1 MKIMTRKYLFLVVT
15 AFALCGCQGQ
25 AVNAEKVEAKAVVNQ
40 EPDAQAVV
48 NRVQEIYKAV
58 FKEYNLEDSLRNL
71 DIHMENS
78 VYERRADFEAN
89 YCSGEWNA
97 LLKKVNEI
105 DSLYHQNEMGFWDFD
120 YWIMAQDWHN
130 LSISDVE
137 VLSITPTEAL
147 VQFQLHNFDSSTPV
161 VLHLVLEDGVWKIDD
176 FPDVDNDLGWKKSM
190 QEYVDQETARNKN

>member
-1 MKIMTRKYLFLVVT
+1 MTRKYLFLVVT

-40 EPDAQAVV
+40 EADAQAVV
-48 NRVQEIYKAV
+48 NRVQEIYNVV

-71 DIHMENS
+71 DQLEGLGA
-78 VYERRADFEAN
+78 YEHRDEFNRN
-89 YCSGEWNA
+89 YCSQEWNR
-97 LLKKVNEI
+97 LMRQINEI
-105 DSLYHQNEMGFWDFD
+105 DSMYHSDELGFWDAD

-137 VLSITPTEAL
+137 VLSVTPTEAS
-147 VQFQLHNFDSSTPV
+147 VQFNLHNFDSSTPV

-176 FPDVDNDLGWKKSM
+176 FLDVDNDLGWKKSM